1 MSEEKKKKPFYKKW
15 WVWVIA
21 IIIVFA
27 AVGAGGDD
35 ETTSETKEKS
45 DNASSEET
53 NNSNE
58 NEENEESGPL
68 SIGDTAEFK
77 GAKFTLKSVEK
88 TDERNEFADTD
99 PTEVIVIEYE
109 LENTG
114 EDDLPYGAEITVY
127 DADGNKME
135 SYPLDNSLG
144 ALAPGKKLQ
153 GTEAHG
159 IDAVGTIEIHYAP
172 LISLE
177 DAAVFEV
184 EID

>member
-1 MSEEKKKKPFYKKW
+1 MSEGKKKKPIYKRW

-27 AVGAGGDD
+27 ALGSSGDD
-35 ETTSETKEKS
+35 ETASKTKDKN
-45 DNASSEET
+45 DNV
-53 NNSNE
+53 N
-58 NEENEESGPL
+58 NEESNNNNEEDNGTL

-77 GAKFTLKSVEK
+77 GTNFTLKGVSK

-114 EDDLPYGAEITVY
+114 EDDVPYGADITVY

-135 SYPLDNSLG
+135 SYPLENSLG

-159 IDAVGTIEIHYAP
+159 IDAIGTIEIHYAP